1 MQSAAVPQISR
12 SFDNFEDLKTQVID
26 GALERTALADPL
38 PKNRQDF
45 YSRLE
50 DTKGRLSL
58 VAQDLARTFEDLMR
72 EAVRI
77 PKLLNG
83 YKGQK
88 ELREDVEEQLGQLFP
103 KHFLVTVPAK
113 AFSNYPRYVA
123 AIVMRLEK
131 FRDSPARDAEKTS
144 EIHQLEVPYFRR
156 VAELRGQKEPRL
168 EEFFWQLQELRVSL
182 FAQQL
187 RTPIPVS
194 VKRLQK
200 IWNSIKY

>member
-1 MQSAAVPQISR
+1 
-12 SFDNFEDLKTQVID
+12 
-26 GALERTALADPL
+26 
-38 PKNRQDF
+38 
-45 YSRLE
+45 
-50 DTKGRLSL
+50 
-58 VAQDLARTFEDLMR
+58 MR

-144 EIHQLEVPYFRR
+144 EIHQLEVPYF
-156 VAELRGQKEPRL
+156 
-168 EEFFWQLQELRVSL
+168 WQLQELRVSL
-182 FAQQL
+182 FTQQL

>member
-1 MQSAAVPQISR
+1 MPQISR

-123 AIVMRLEK
+123 AHCDAAGEIQG
-131 FRDSPARDAEKTS
+131 FARPGCGEN
-144 EIHQLEVPYFRR
+144 F
-156 VAELRGQKEPRL
+156 
-168 EEFFWQLQELRVSL
+168 
-182 FAQQL
+182 
-187 RTPIPVS
+187 
-194 VKRLQK
+194 
-200 IWNSIKY
+200 

>member
-1 MQSAAVPQISR
+1 
-12 SFDNFEDLKTQVID
+12 
-26 GALERTALADPL
+26 
-38 PKNRQDF
+38 
-45 YSRLE
+45 
-50 DTKGRLSL
+50 
-58 VAQDLARTFEDLMR
+58 MR

-168 EEFFWQLQELRVSL
+168 EEFFWQLQELRVSHSSCEHRSRFRL
-182 FAQQL
+182 NGYKKFGIQL
-187 RTPIPVS
+187 NIEFPPQMLDS
-194 VKRLQK
+194 E
-200 IWNSIKY
+200 